1 MYSIVFASNPK
12 SEFNGT
18 LSILGPNTES
28 NSRTLGLN
36 LRYIPLVKF
45 DISSLCD
52 AEVSGNIFTT
62 FDSNNIVDE
71 NLIEQNFKSD
81 YYQETIVGDE
91 TYSKRTFGYLIA
103 RFSPYYY
110 DKI

>member
-1 MYSIVFASNPK
+1 MEERQCFDKDENSCECIDIGKNKPVVYYEERSGVFQDK
-12 SEFNGT
+12 SM
-18 LSILGPNTES
+18 LVPRK
-28 NSRTLGLN
+28 NSFGCKN
-36 LRYIPLVKF
+36 
-45 DISSLCD
+45 
-52 AEVSGNIFTT
+52 
-62 FDSNNIVDE
+62 SNNIVDE